1 MRGSIRMIGGLVIT
15 MAAAGGID
23 NATDLQLVGCVM
35 IAALGLLTML
45 SGIEASKK
53 I

>member
-1 MRGSIRMIGGLVIT
+1 MRGSIRMIGGLVIVL
-15 MAAAGGID
+15 AAAGGID
-23 NATDLQLVGCVM
+23 NATDMQLFGCVM
-35 IAALGLLTML
+35 VAALGLLMMV